1 MEKPLGRD
9 FRTVWA
15 ASAISFIGDGLT
27 IGAMPLLA
35 ASLTRDPRVIG
46 LVGVA
51 SSIGWLLLG
60 LFSGVLID
68 RVHRIGL
75 MWRVNALRMVI
86 MFVFSV
92 FVLTGHVTIAG
103 LFLASLILGMTR
115 PFFDNAF
122 SAAVPELV
130 QPEDLERANSRT
142 QFGMVFGANLLG
154 PPLGAALFVA
164 AAGLP
169 FLLDATSFLVGAALM
184 FWLVRGTPLRVR
196 RGQGPRPAMRAELRE
211 GLQHL
216 WSDRIIRA
224 QCLALSAINAVM
236 AGMIAILVLYT
247 LEVLDQPE
255 LIYGWLVASFAVGG
269 LIAGVVTPR
278 WVGVVGPGR
287 AAGLSVVGFGLA
299 PAIIGVTSSV
309 AITMV
314 CLVLFGM
321 MSVQWNVV
329 TASYRQRA
337 VPGEL
342 LGRVTSAYRMV
353 GYLAAPLGGIGAGLL
368 AHQIGVGPTYAFA
381 GVVLLVVAAI
391 VYPTLSRMP
400 WPDEVEGPPD
410 AATDSARDGGGDQD
424 GPDLAAAVDEPV
436 SGDDVVEPVRRVDRG
451 AQRPI
456 GDESE
461 QHLDVTRPLGGG
473 SGTDAAP
480 REHRLTEACH
490 RQE

>member
-1 MEKPLGRD
+1 MNKPLGRD
-9 FRTVWA
+9 FRTVWT

-46 LVGVA
+46 LVGAA

-68 RVHRIGL
+68 RVNRIGL
-75 MWRVNALRMVI
+75 MWRVNALRMII

-103 LFLASLILGMTR
+103 LFLASLVLGMTR

-164 AAGLP
+164 ASGLP

-184 FWLVRGTPLRVR
+184 SWIVRGTPLRVR
-196 RGQGPRPAMRAELRE
+196 RGQGVRPAVRAELRE

-269 LIAGVVTPR
+269 LIAGVITPT
-278 WVGVVGPGR
+278 WVRIVGPGR

-299 PAIIGVTSSV
+299 PAIIGVTSAV
-309 AITMV
+309 PITMA

-342 LGRVTSAYRMV
+342 LGRVTSAYRML

-368 AHQIGVGPTYAFA
+368 AHQIGVGPTYASA
-381 GVVLLVVAAI
+381 GVLLLLVAAV

-400 WPDEVEGPPD
+400 WPDEVDGPSDPGG
-410 AATDSARDGGGDQD
+410 ASGGDED
-424 GPDLAAAVDEPV
+424 GPDLAPGVDEPV
-436 SGDDVVEPVRRVDRG
+436 SDHDVVEPVRRLDRG
-451 AQRPI
+451 AQRPVR
-456 GDESE
+456 DQPEE
-461 QHLDVTRPLGGG
+461 RVDVTRPLGGG
-473 SGTDAAP
+473 AGSHASA
-480 REHRLTEACH
+480 REHRLTEARH
-490 RQE
+490 RQQ